1 MRKYGLRRS
10 VLFGITL
17 AGLLIFAPAYG
28 RAADRGA
35 GRAPQGEAMTQEVE
49 SLLGPAVGSAHE
61 APVFTDLG
69 GGFYTVFIPL
79 SPEMQER
86 FLEASSLE
94 RDKAQSSLTVISV
107 GQAPTTPPTPVTT
120 THGALSDTTFPY
132 TYWIITLNLGSK
144 TVTKSTTLKL
154 TGPGLKFNSSAAV
167 VYGANGIWGVGYR
180 PGVGVGVPGVYTLQ
194 GSVSGAGSITTKTFA
209 VNP

>member
-1 MRKYGLRRS
+1 MRKHGLRRS

-17 AGLLIFAPAYG
+17 AGLLIFAPASG

-35 GRAPQGEAMTQEVE
+35 GSTPRSEAMTQEIE
-49 SLLGPAVGSAHE
+49 SLLGPVVGSAHE

-69 GGFYTVFIPL
+69 GGFYTVYIPL
-79 SPEMQER
+79 SPEMRER
-86 FLEASSLE
+86 FLEAASLE

-107 GQAPTTPPTPVTT
+107 GQASALPPTPVTT

-132 TYWIITLNLGSK
+132 TYWIITLNLGSQ

-154 TGPGLKFNSSAAV
+154 SGPGLKFNSSAAV

-180 PGVGVGVPGVYTLQ
+180 PGVGVGVPGIYTLQ
-194 GSVSGAGSITTKTFA
+194 GTVSGGGSITTKTFA

>member
-1 MRKYGLRRS
+1 MREHRLRRS

-17 AGLLIFAPAYG
+17 AALLILAPARG
-28 RAADRGA
+28 RAAGHT
-35 GRAPQGEAMTQEVE
+35 PQSETMTQEVE

-69 GGFYTVFIPL
+69 GGFYTVYIPL
-79 SPEMQER
+79 SPEVRER
-86 FLEASSLE
+86 FLEAASLE
-94 RDKAQSSLTVISV
+94 RDKAQSSLTVIAV
-107 GQAPTTPPTPVTT
+107 GQASALPPTPVTT

-132 TYWIITLNLGSK
+132 TYWIITLNLGSQ

-154 TGPGLKFNSSAAV
+154 SGPGLKFNSSAAV

-180 PGVGVGVPGVYTLQ
+180 PGAGVGVPGIYTLQ
-194 GSVSGAGSITTKTFA
+194 GTVSGGGSITTKTFA

>member
-1 MRKYGLRRS
+1 MRKYGLWRS

-35 GRAPQGEAMTQEVE
+35 GRAPQGEAMTQELE

-79 SPEMQER
+79 SPEMRER
-86 FLEASSLE
+86 FLEASALE
-94 RDKAQSSLTVISV
+94 SDKAQSSLTVISV
-107 GQAPTTPPTPVTT
+107 GQAPATPTTPVTT

-144 TVTKSTTLKL
+144 TVTKTTTLKL
-154 TGPGLKFNSSAAV
+154 SGPGLKFNSSAAV

-180 PGVGVGVPGVYTLQ
+180 PGTGVGVPGIYTLQ

>member
-1 MRKYGLRRS
+1 
-10 VLFGITL
+10 
-17 AGLLIFAPAYG
+17 
-28 RAADRGA
+28 
-35 GRAPQGEAMTQEVE
+35 MTQEIE
-49 SLLGPAVGSAHE
+49 SLLGPVVGSAHE

-69 GGFYTVFIPL
+69 GGFYTVYIPL
-79 SPEMQER
+79 SPEMRER
-86 FLEASSLE
+86 FLEAASLE

-107 GQAPTTPPTPVTT
+107 GQASALPPTPVTT

-132 TYWIITLNLGSK
+132 TYWIITLNLGSQ

-154 TGPGLKFNSSAAV
+154 SGPGLKFNSSAAV

-180 PGVGVGVPGVYTLQ
+180 PGVGVGVPGIYTLQ
-194 GSVSGAGSITTKTFA
+194 GTVSGGGSITTKTFA

>member
-1 MRKYGLRRS
+1 MRKHGLRRS
-10 VLFGITL
+10 VLFGIIL

-35 GRAPQGEAMTQEVE
+35 GSTPQGEAMTQELE
-49 SLLGPAVGSAHE
+49 SLLGPVVGAAHE

-69 GGFYTVFIPL
+69 GGFYTVYIPL
-79 SPEMQER
+79 SPEMRER
-86 FLEASSLE
+86 FLEAASLE
-94 RDKAQSSLTVISV
+94 REKAQSSLTVIAV
-107 GQAPTTPPTPVTT
+107 GQASALPPTPVTT

-132 TYWIITLNLGSK
+132 TYWIITLNLGQ

-154 TGPGLKFNSSAAV
+154 SGPGLKFNSSAAV
-167 VYGANGIWGVGYR
+167 VYGGNGIWGVGYR
-180 PGVGVGVPGVYTLQ
+180 PGAGVGVPGIYTLQ
-194 GSVSGAGSITTKTFA
+194 GTVSGGGSATTKTFA